1 MIQGGDPA
9 SRNAQPFVQ
18 LGTNQIGGPIDA
30 EIVHPKYFHKRGAIA
45 AARKGDALNP
55 HKMSSG
61 SQFYIVQGEVFSDS
75 LLNDYELRMNNRI
88 RPQIFQQLQPEYA
101 DTIRYCQQNGLQD
114 NLIDI
119 QIAVMGRVEEEL
131 EKRGQY
137 KFTDEQREAY
147 NSYLENLQNTKR
159 EFREVLCSYYKDHY
173 EEFNRNYDLTDV
185 LNLDVV
191 NSKVTL
197 SYFNPLQLFIDRE
210 GNFGWLSNFISS
222 QYLISVVLSDGKPR
236 IFKGWNVLKL
246 DYGRVE
252 DDVFGEMF
260 FDKGWKKWIKTDI
273 NGVDGEWLEV
283 TASAVLSNSKL
294 TPGQKTNYQ
303 KYLQNEESFL
313 AEYPKVLLEYYK
325 NNYDVIE
332 DMWRFADLYDAEDMD
347 EKSIKKLVRFQRLYF
362 HRDGKRYGWL
372 CECAWDEVYGLSIY
386 YDNTKEG
393 ICIGSI
399 DSLVI

>member
-1 MIQGGDPA
+1 MKQINDP
-9 SRNAQPFVQ
+9 
-18 LGTNQIGGPIDA
+18 
-30 EIVHPKYFHKRGAIA
+30 
-45 AARKGDALNP
+45 
-55 HKMSSG
+55 
-61 SQFYIVQGEVFSDS
+61 VF
-75 LLNDYELRMNNRI
+75 
-88 RPQIFQQLQPEYA
+88 
-101 DTIRYCQQNGLQD
+101 G
-114 NLIDI
+114 
-119 QIAVMGRVEEEL
+119 EL
-131 EKRGQY
+131 EYDGVKKGWTKRIPLGIWFGDNFLLDLVV
-137 KFTDEQREAY
+137 KCDEDEEITDKQRESY
-147 NSYLENLQNTKR
+147 KSYLANLSNYSS
-159 EFREVLCSYYKDHY
+159 EVYKVLFSYYKDHY
-173 EEFNRNYDLTDV
+173 EEFNRQWELPDKLKI
-185 LNLDVV
+185 DVV
-191 NSKVTL
+191 EALVTL
-197 SYFNPLQLFIDRE
+197 RFYKPKQLFIDRN
-210 GNFGWLSNFISS
+210 GNYGWLSTFISP
-222 QYLISVVLSDGKPR
+222 QYLISVILSDGKPR

-246 DYGRVE
+246 DYGRVD

-347 EKSIKKLVRFQRLYF
+347 EMSIKKLVRFQRLYF

-372 CECAWDEVYGLSIY
+372 CECAWDEEYGLAIY
-386 YDNTKEG
+386 YDNDYEG
-393 ICIGSI
+393 QICIGQV